1 MVEAVQKTD
10 FFDVYNRKYFIY
22 GIKNLSQAAIHIV
35 LLSSLVDITVIFYI
49 TWTII
54 P

>member
-1 MVEAVQKTD
+1 MVEAAQKTD

-35 LLSSLVDITVIFYI
+35 LLSSLVEITKYFF
-49 TWTII
+49 TLLGL
-54 P
+54 